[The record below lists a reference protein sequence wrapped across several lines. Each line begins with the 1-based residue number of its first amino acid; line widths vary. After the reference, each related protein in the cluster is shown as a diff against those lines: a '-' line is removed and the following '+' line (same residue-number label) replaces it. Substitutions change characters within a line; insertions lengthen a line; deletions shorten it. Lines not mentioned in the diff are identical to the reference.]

1 MAAAEPDDA
10 RLLRFPLLRDADPVA
25 LAEAAR
31 SARWRRAQPGETL
44 LDYGD
49 VTDDVLLIFTGS
61 VRVALR
67 TPGGQELIVGDREA
81 GEVVGEM
88 AAIDGESRSANVTA
102 LHATNLCMLPGP
114 VFLRLV
120 LASPQIALR
129 VLRLLT
135 ARLRLEDARLMEMTV
150 LPVRYRLYAEL
161 IRLARVRDDG
171 NLRISPPPPQ
181 HILAAR
187 IGARREA
194 VSREMS
200 AMGKAGLAVI
210 TRQSITLPDPP
221 KLKALVQAALAGEVN
236 GRGA

>member
-1 MAAAEPDDA
+1 MSSTEHDET
-10 RLLRFPLLRDADPVA
+10 RLTRFPLLRDADPA
-25 LAEAAR
+25 ILAEAAR
-31 SARWRRAQPGETL
+31 TARWRRAQPGETL
-44 LDYGD
+44 LDFGD
-49 VTDDVLLIFTGS
+49 ISDDVFLILSGS

-88 AAIDGESRSANVTA
+88 AAIDGDSRSANVTA
-102 LHATNLCMLPGP
+102 LHATSLCSLPGP

-120 LASPQIALR
+120 LASPPVALR

-150 LPVRYRLYAEL
+150 LPVRHRLYAEL
-161 IRLARVRDDG
+161 LRLARVREDG
-171 NLRISPPPPQ
+171 QLRISPPPPQ

-200 AMGKAGLAVI
+200 AMGRAGLAVI
-210 TRQSITLPDPP
+210 TRQAIALPDPG
-221 KLKALVQAALAGEVN
+221 KIKALISAALAGDVDGK
-236 GRGA
+236 GR

>member
-1 MAAAEPDDA
+1 MAAEPDDK
-10 RLLRFPLLRDADPVA
+10 RLARFPLLRDADPA
-25 LAEAAR
+25 AIAELTR
-31 SARWRRAQPGETL
+31 VARWRRAQPGETVV
-44 LDYGD
+44 DFGD
-49 VTDDVLLIFTGS
+49 VTDDVFLVFAGS

-102 LHATNLCMLPGP
+102 LHATTLCAVSGP
-114 VFLRLV
+114 AFLGAV
-120 LASPQIALR
+120 LASPTVALR

-150 LPVRYRLYAEL
+150 LPVRHRLYAEL
-161 IRLARVRDDG
+161 LRLARVREDG
-171 NLRISPPPPQ
+171 QLRISPPPPQ

-200 AMGKAGLAVI
+200 AMARAGLAVI
-210 TRQSITLPDPP
+210 TRQSIALPEPE
-221 KLKALVQAALAGEVN
+221 KVRQLIAAALAGEID
-236 GRGA
+236 GKAR